1 MSVSINDL
9 QPKKFK
15 IEIKGV
21 ELEVEPLNLSQML
34 IVASAGKIFQAES
47 PTKQQIINA
56 GNDMQEILDEVIP
69 ELKGKK
75 LDGQTTLD
83 LIGKIMNSV
92 EPDDNKE
99 LNERGVKFDVDPKA
113 GKIG

>member
-1 MSVSINDL
+1 MSVSIDDL

-34 IVASAGKIFQAES
+34 IVANAGKVFQAEN
-47 PTKQQIINA
+47 PAKEQIISA
-56 GNDMQEILDEVIP
+56 GRDMQEILDEVIP

-75 LDGQTTLD
+75 LSGQTTLD

>member
-1 MSVSINDL
+1 MSVSIDDL

-34 IVASAGKIFQAES
+34 IVANAGKVFQADA
-47 PTKQQIINA
+47 PTKVQIVEA
-56 GNDMQEILDEVIP
+56 GKDIQEIIDTIIP

-113 GKIG
+113 EKIG

>member
-1 MSVSINDL
+1 MSVSIDDL

-34 IVASAGKIFQAES
+34 IVANAGKVFQADA
-47 PTKQQIINA
+47 PTKAQIVEA
-56 GNDMQEILDEVIP
+56 GKDIQEIIDTIIP

-113 GKIG
+113 EKIG